1 MEWIDLYFGWGG
13 LLYKGKHVLTRF
25 KNFGGFFRRYF
36 WGISVLYNTLYQVRV
51 IERFTV
57 PVLGRDFYTAFQVD
71 SNYICAC
78 ANCYVFE
85 HDGMVYRKKLVYLT
99 INRRVGH
106 PAIRKNS
113 SNMYVW
119 FFIMRNNV
127 LALQS
132 STNKQFLVSLS
143 IPPNIHIVYSI
154 SCVVFTFS
162 KFALFDRVPRSFHCL
177 ISKLIN
183 TLPLRNS
190 SSQQQ
195 CALIASN
202 GTV

>member
-1 MEWIDLYFGWGG
+1 MLQLTFNQKSQSLYPFNGSWDNGVNWFI
-13 LLYKGKHVLTRF
+13 LWLRRSFIQGKTRF
-25 KNFGGFFRRYF
+25 NKVQKFWGFFRRYF

-113 SNMYVW
+113 GNMYVW

-132 STNKQFLVSLS
+132 STKKQFLVSLS

-162 KFALFDRVPRSFHCL
+162 KFALINLHCSTGFL
-177 ISKLIN
+177 EVFI
-183 TLPLRNS
+183 
-190 SSQQQ
+190 
-195 CALIASN
+195 
-202 GTV
+202 V